1 MADFF
6 IAVGAAILTAVGIV
20 CVAVAASVAF
30 ACLLPASYLAALMLT
45 LRSARPE
52 PDPVP
57 EPVPE
62 PEPADDPDDA
72 DGEDGAPPADA
83 GTGDDDQP
91 HDPPSGDDVRK
102 EAGEILRLRFA
113 SQSPPPRRLAL
124 PGPLPVD
131 FPRAALARPRPANR
145 TRPPAPPV
153 YAPRAAVRESG
164 DERSHA
170 DRRIAIPSYF
180 FGPATDDL
188 RYVVRMGI
196 RNCRLCLGAGKDLA
210 SSALDS
216 DLSIFSLMAGLG
228 IFAGLGI
235 GGLIGAAVVAVMG
248 LVNLLVVLVTVLVAL
263 GAWVLIRAVDR
274 ARRAMANVRMV
285 CTACGDKVRG
295 YPMYRCPG
303 CMQLHADIRPG
314 PYGVVSRWCRCE
326 TRLPTSLLF
335 GAARLAA
342 VCPTCAAELPDGFGR
357 IPDMAIPFFGAVNVG
372 KTQLMQRLVQA
383 FQELADANGA
393 TVTFQGDA
401 KERLDRLTAAGRP
414 PKTPRGSGSP
424 VGYTLLFTLGSM
436 QRLISLFDAA
446 GELHYSREDLA
457 RLKYLGHARVLVF
470 VADPLAPDGVWE
482 KIPASLRDELAKMKI
497 RSTKR
502 DIDIA
507 YEKTREQMRELGI
520 KPKFARLAFVVS
532 KADVLDDAGLP
543 ISSAIQGTSVSDW
556 VSDSDGLD
564 MADEVR
570 EARQGF
576 AAVEFFRT
584 SAVMQDERPR
594 DRSVDVLAQWL
605 LWSEGIRLQEWES
618 DGP

>member
-1 MADFF
+1 
-6 IAVGAAILTAVGIV
+6 
-20 CVAVAASVAF
+20 
-30 ACLLPASYLAALMLT
+30 
-45 LRSARPE
+45 
-52 PDPVP
+52 
-57 EPVPE
+57 
-62 PEPADDPDDA
+62 
-72 DGEDGAPPADA
+72 
-83 GTGDDDQP
+83 
-91 HDPPSGDDVRK
+91 
-102 EAGEILRLRFA
+102 
-113 SQSPPPRRLAL
+113 
-124 PGPLPVD
+124 
-131 FPRAALARPRPANR
+131 
-145 TRPPAPPV
+145 
-153 YAPRAAVRESG
+153 
-164 DERSHA
+164 
-170 DRRIAIPSYF
+170 
-180 FGPATDDL
+180 
-188 RYVVRMGI
+188 
-196 RNCRLCLGAGKDLA
+196 
-210 SSALDS
+210 
-216 DLSIFSLMAGLG
+216 
-228 IFAGLGI
+228 
-235 GGLIGAAVVAVMG
+235 MG